1 MIELLYYIKS
11 EEYRNWLIEN
21 EKLLNQWD
29 YLQIINAAQID
40 IRDKLRLLKKY
51 KDELIKNGRITR
63 RYDSACKCYEA
74 AINLLL
80 EESDVALFQV
90 TLKRRRSTD
99 DIEYTCDN
107 TWPCKSFSEILEYT
121 QERLDEGVTNDE
133 FDDSWYVIERYTLRS
148 GKYDLDAWF
157 VMSSNGTV
165 WCTQL
170 YSESAVVSENH
181 HNDRL
186 VDMAGLHLPMPYKEG
201 DIITIDC
208 RPFHKPFHAL
218 ITWSNDN
225 MHNYSTC
232 DCLCYTFEPYYDRV
246 LSINSINHLYVG
258 FDEFSPL
265 INISKFKG
273 ELPQNEKII
282 KEVSRYIK
290 THEYGAH
297 KIEDMHLGSDFSEF
311 EEKLIKLISE

>member
-1 MIELLYYIKS
+1 MCIMKNCTLAIRKLLYYIKS

-121 QERLDEGVTNDE
+121 QERLDYYIFFKIQTHQVN
-133 FDDSWYVIERYTLRS
+133 
-148 GKYDLDAWF
+148 
-157 VMSSNGTV
+157 
-165 WCTQL
+165 
-170 YSESAVVSENH
+170 
-181 HNDRL
+181 
-186 VDMAGLHLPMPYKEG
+186 
-201 DIITIDC
+201 ID
-208 RPFHKPFHAL
+208 KQK
-218 ITWSNDN
+218 
-225 MHNYSTC
+225 
-232 DCLCYTFEPYYDRV
+232 V
-246 LSINSINHLYVG
+246 
-258 FDEFSPL
+258 
-265 INISKFKG
+265 K
-273 ELPQNEKII
+273 
-282 KEVSRYIK
+282 
-290 THEYGAH
+290 
-297 KIEDMHLGSDFSEF
+297 
-311 EEKLIKLISE
+311 